1 MPNKMPDPAKLE
13 LREPVKLFDDL
24 YYAGNFSVGSFII
37 KTSQGL
43 VLIDASDYEDEYER
57 FLVPSLKKLGLENE
71 KILCLLLT
79 HGHFDHCAGAY
90 MIQQRT
96 GCDVALSLE
105 DTAYM
110 SCCYENNEPG
120 HRFPLPQVTILLKD
134 GQDLVFG
141 DHVIHVMMAEG
152 HTPGCLNFSM
162 EVHEGEETH
171 RFVMMGGFGI
181 FGPGV
186 YPAGDY
192 PYSALEAER
201 LALMFANSC
210 VELWEYAKANHA
222 DVFLNPHPHL
232 CDVWPLSEKNQSR
245 RPGEPNAFV
254 IGLEGVRKFI
264 ANRYDACIESA
275 QKFTDLQQ
283 EYTGQK

>member
-1 MPNKMPDPAKLE
+1 M
-13 LREPVKLFDDL
+13 
-24 YYAGNFSVGSFII
+24 
-37 KTSQGL
+37 
-43 VLIDASDYEDEYER
+43 LIDFSSYEDEYER
-57 FLVPSLKKLGLENE
+57 FLLPSLKKLGFENE

-79 HGHFDHCAGAY
+79 HAHFDHCAGAA

-110 SCCYENNEPG
+110 SYCYENNEPKN
-120 HRFPLPQVTILLKD
+120 RFSLPQVTVLLKD

-141 DHVIHVMMAEG
+141 DHVIHVMMATG

-186 YPAGDY
+186 YPDGEY
-192 PYSALEAER
+192 PYGVLEAER

-210 VELWEYAKANHA
+210 VELWEYAKANNA
-222 DVFLNPHPHL
+222 DVFLNPHPQL
-232 CDVWPLSEKNQSR
+232 CDVWPLNEKNQLR
-245 RPGEPNAFV
+245 QPGGPNAFV
-254 IGLEGVRKFI
+254 IGLEGVRKWI
-264 ANRYDACIESA
+264 VNRYDACIQSA
-275 QKFTDLQQ
+275 QKFTDIQQ
-283 EYTGQK
+283 EYTGQTSLSST